1 MDSKEKYSIR
11 RNTEIRYMWHRILI
25 GAKNI
30 SHSKVLLLLL
40 GVTFSIAVGIYNH
53 FRNLLQEFG
62 ELIPVFNAFLT
73 FNFAF
78 MTIVFLL
85 VFCLLY
91 GTPLCANRV
100 KESLLKAGITNYAG
114 EAPVLI
120 SKRQDKKFPGIT
132 IWEFAPCGIPMK
144 VWEDKKEYI
153 EAAMN
158 VLIADMQWSKDG
170 KYFYLYTAPTQT
182 AFPEKIEWTQEYL
195 SNESFVI
202 ILGKSLLGMAMV
214 DLTKIPHILIGGS
227 TGSGKSVLLR
237 LILMQAVE
245 KGAIVHIADF
255 KGGVDFSHVWHEKC
269 DMCFDLEKLSNML
282 RTLLEVLQERK
293 YLFAKLGCPNLD
305 EYNRLTG
312 EQLARHIVAC
322 DEVAEFLDKTGLTK
336 EDKAAIDSIVSQL
349 STIAR
354 LGRAF
359 GIHLIL
365 ATQRPDANLIPGQIR
380 NNLDGRICGRADNVL
395 SQIILDST
403 AAADQIPKDSRGRFL
418 TYDGTL
424 FQAFWFEEKNW
435 H

>member
-1 MDSKEKYSIR
+1 MDSRERYSIR
-11 RNTEIRYMWHRILI
+11 RNTEIKYTWHRVKI
-25 GAKNI
+25 G
-30 SHSKVLLLLL
+30 
-40 GVTFSIAVGIYNH
+40 
-53 FRNLLQEFG
+53 FRNVCGSVLALLWMGIALVIGTVIYVNSMRRLYDFTG
-62 ELIPVFNAFLT
+62 DIPIFRILLTVNFIFLT
-73 FNFAF
+73 F
-78 MTIVFLL
+78 TFLFL
-85 VFCLLY
+85 YLLLY
-91 GTPLCANRV
+91 GTPLCASRV
-100 KESLLKAGITNYAG
+100 KESLLKAGITNCAG

-120 SKRQDKKFPGIT
+120 SKTQDKKFPGIT

-237 LILMQAVE
+237 LMLMQAVE

-269 DMCFDLEKLSNML
+269 DMCFDLGKLSNML

-305 EYNRLTG
+305 EYNRVTG